1 MSRAR
6 EWIGGRRELVTYLL
20 VGALTTAVG
29 TGVYYAVLLGGR
41 VIFSI
46 PAGEVTGARYLAL
59 YTAAQLLQWLAAVL
73 FAFFSNRAWVFTDA
87 DKSIPVR
94 RQLPAF
100 FAGRVLTLGLDWLL
114 TFALT
119 LALCALFPAWTSVAA
134 LGREWNACE
143 IAAKLFAAVAVVVCN
158 YFISK
163 IFVFKKEKR
172 V

>member
-1 MSRAR
+1 MSAQR
-6 EWIGGRRELVTYLL
+6 EWLGERRELLSYLL

-41 VIFSI
+41 AILSI
-46 PAGEVTGARYLAL
+46 PSDEVTGARYLAL

-100 FAGRVLTLGLDWLL
+100 FAGRVLTLGLDWVL
-114 TFALT
+114 TFLVT
-119 LALCALFPAWTSVAA
+119 LGLCTLFPAWTSVGA
-134 LGREWNACE
+134 LGHDWNLCE
-143 IAAKLFAAVAVVVCN
+143 IASKLAAAVAVVLCN

-163 IFVFKKEKR
+163 IFIFKKEK
-172 V
+172 